1 MKGAALAVLMLLWST
16 SLAGADHLSQV
27 YERLTLEYWGQRYVR
42 STTKILDEVIWPAL
56 FAEERARLGRKKP
69 ILEFPYFGEGE
80 TRHQPLAFYVP
91 ANRAN
96 IVFPI
101 FSLKF
106 LDDLCTAYAWL
117 QVKGYGVETVSEYTA
132 ILKYGTP
139 PAGGFPPPL
148 KALGIPEHA
157 LNDPKVHELALGHFV
172 TARTFLLLHEMGH
185 VMQNRQGRQARTYA
199 ESVRHE
205 QEADAFAATVMRRTP
220 LPPIGI
226 LIFFMADAHWSGF
239 PASGRDTHP
248 LSGAR
253 VRALADHL
261 DNPRLAKQLRDLGQL
276 IDDPEIRAG
285 LVATGKAGDLTAL
298 APRRPGELP
307 RRQVGA
313 RPSSQEVLFDGE
325 YHGQFVQF
333 LDPRPMAIEF
343 VLQRQGDG
351 VTGSYSFGLGI
362 GAIDGKVV
370 GNKLHF
376 RWEWA
381 NNEGRGILEGRD
393 DGSVAGTW
401 GYHRA
406 ESGAGTWSGQRHP

>member
-1 MKGAALAVLMLLWST
+1 
-16 SLAGADHLSQV
+16 
-27 YERLTLEYWGQRYVR
+27 
-42 STTKILDEVIWPAL
+42 
-56 FAEERARLGRKKP
+56 
-69 ILEFPYFGEGE
+69 
-80 TRHQPLAFYVP
+80 
-91 ANRAN
+91 
-96 IVFPI
+96 
-101 FSLKF
+101 
-106 LDDLCTAYAWL
+106 LCTAYAWL

-157 LNDPKVHELALGHFV
+157 LDDPKVDELALGHFV

-185 VMQNRQGRQARTYA
+185 VMQDRQGRQARTYA
-199 ESVRHE
+199 ESVRNE
-205 QEADAFAATVMRRTP
+205 QEADAFAATVMRRTR

-307 RRQVGA
+307 RRQVWA
-313 RPSSQEVLFDGE
+313 RPSSHKVLFDGE

-333 LDPRPMAIEF
+333 LDP
-343 VLQRQGDG
+343 
-351 VTGSYSFGLGI
+351 
-362 GAIDGKVV
+362 
-370 GNKLHF
+370 
-376 RWEWA
+376 
-381 NNEGRGILEGRD
+381 
-393 DGSVAGTW
+393 
-401 GYHRA
+401 
-406 ESGAGTWSGQRHP
+406 